1 MLPQQP
7 SDKEY
12 QYSVTGGANTSN
24 DPYDRVDAAKTLM
37 CLACYDTH
45 YYTPAKFDKDV
56 DLIVEH
62 IKADRKRIMAPLVEY
77 KKSIISDEG
86 DVWGTTRSELAMEYA
101 LRLAGL
107 KEGK

>member
-12 QYSVTGGANTSN
+12 QYSVTGGSNTSN
-24 DPYDRVDAAKTLM
+24 DPYDRVNAAKTLM
-37 CLACYDTH
+37 RLACCDTH
-45 YYTPAKFDKDV
+45 YYLPAKFDKDV

-77 KKSIISDEG
+77 KAIMRDC
-86 DVWGTTRSELAMEYA
+86 WGRLKVDDQINAA

-107 KEGK
+107 EKV